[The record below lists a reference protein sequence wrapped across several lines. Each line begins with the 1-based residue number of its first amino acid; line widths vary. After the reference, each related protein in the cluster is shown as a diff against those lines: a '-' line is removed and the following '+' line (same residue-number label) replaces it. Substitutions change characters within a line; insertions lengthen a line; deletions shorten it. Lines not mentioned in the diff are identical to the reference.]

1 MTKELTACLHGSDT
15 CFEDPAIEMTEEQ
28 SAQSNGYAL
37 KLKWHCNIN
46 LLMSAGCMF
55 LCKLA
60 SLHKDAYCV
69 SMVMAAALQ

>member
-37 KLKWHCNIN
+37 TNWSGTVISIYWWVLGARFSVN
-46 LLMSAGCMF
+46 
-55 LCKLA
+55 
-60 SLHKDAYCV
+60 
-69 SMVMAAALQ
+69 